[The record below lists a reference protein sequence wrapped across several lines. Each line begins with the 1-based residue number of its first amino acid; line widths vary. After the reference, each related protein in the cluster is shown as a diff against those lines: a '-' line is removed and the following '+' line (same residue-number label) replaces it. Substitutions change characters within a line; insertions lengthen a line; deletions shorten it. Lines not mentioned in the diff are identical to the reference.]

1 MNIGPNQRKDRGG
14 TGFSENILC
23 VSIMV
28 IRAQHH
34 QPKIFGTAEYL
45 SLITFLLHI
54 KSSMSSLGLPQSE
67 GDIDLDPAQSEM
79 SPLSLLLH
87 QDDTTQI

>member
-1 MNIGPNQRKDRGG
+1 MNIGPNQRKDREG

-28 IRAQHH
+28 IRAQ

-45 SLITFLLHI
+45 ILITIFVAYQI
-54 KSSMSSLGLPQSE
+54 KYELF
-67 GDIDLDPAQSEM
+67 
-79 SPLSLLLH
+79 
-87 QDDTTQI
+87 T

>member
-1 MNIGPNQRKDRGG
+1 MNIGPNQRKDREG

-45 SLITFLLHI
+45 ILITIFVAYQI
-54 KSSMSSLGLPQSE
+54 KYELFRSAP
-67 GDIDLDPAQSEM
+67 IRVRY
-79 SPLSLLLH
+79 
-87 QDDTTQI
+87 